1 MCFNTVRLFNAV
13 DYAAVD
19 YESAS
24 DIIITQ
30 AEQRNSYGVFA
41 LPVHGLVTAIQDPI
55 MREATQ
61 KAQMIV
67 PDGQPIRWAMNYF
80 HQAGLKDR
88 VYGPTLTLYVL
99 KKANEKGLSV
109 FLYGG
114 STQETLN
121 KFADFI
127 RDKFSNVTICGRYR
141 EEAPD
146 GNTLSAEVIKQSG
159 AHIVLVG
166 RGCPR
171 QEIWIAD
178 RLKTIDAVMMAVG
191 AAFSFHAGTTKQ
203 APSWM
208 QNAGLEWLF
217 RLLVEPQ
224 RLWKRYLLTNGYFI
238 YLFLRE
244 ALLSKRSE
252 KTIAK

>member
-1 MCFNTVRLFNAV
+1 MRLFNTV
-13 DYAAVD
+13 DYAVVD

-24 DIIITQ
+24 DTIIEQ
-30 AEQRNSYGVFA
+30 AEQRSSYGVFA
-41 LPVHGLVTAIQDPI
+41 LPVHGLVTAVQDLL

-61 KAQMIV
+61 QAQMIV

-80 HQAGLKDR
+80 HQTDLKDR

-99 KKANEKGLSV
+99 RKANERGLSV

-114 STQETLN
+114 NTQETLG

-127 RDKFSNVTICGRYR
+127 REKYPKVTVCGQYR
-141 EEAPD
+141 EEEAD
-146 GNTLSAEVIKQSG
+146 GNTLSSEAINKSG

-171 QEIWIAD
+171 QEIWVAN
-178 RLKTIDAVMMAVG
+178 RLGSVDAVMMAVG
-191 AAFSFHAGTTKQ
+191 AAFSFHAGTIRQ
-203 APSWM
+203 APTWM

-217 RLLVEPQ
+217 RLLMEPE

-238 YLFLRE
+238 YLFLKE
-244 ALLSKRSE
+244 AILFRHWRLN
-252 KTIAK
+252 